1 MDEQRLALFPENGP
15 KAGGPFS
22 PVIVAGGFAFVA
34 GQVGRVP
41 ATNESAGDSIEAQ
54 TRQVLDNIGL
64 LLRAAG
70 CDYKDVVKANAYLTK
85 PEFFK
90 AFNAIYQEYF
100 PEPRPVRTTVAA
112 ALMAADLL
120 VEIDVIAK
128 LPG

>member
-1 MDEQRLALFPENGP
+1 MDEKKRAIFPPDGP

-41 ATNESAGDSIEAQ
+41 ATNESAGDTIEAQ
-54 TRQVLDNIGL
+54 TRQTLENIRL

-70 CDYKDVVKANAYLTK
+70 CGFEDVVKANAYLTK

-90 AFNAIYQEYF
+90 AFNAIYEEYF

-112 ALMAADLL
+112 ALMADDLL
-120 VEIDVIAK
+120 VEVDVIAK